1 MEWTIRWWQV
11 SIKRVYP
18 TSSQLSQTYNRSA
31 SWWHQ
36 HLHFFGYDQAY
47 IELWRSLQSDG
58 VLSHL
63 TDNST
68 LCDCGIGTAACSL
81 AFVKASH
88 LNAHITGVDISSQML
103 SNAHERLSQANV
115 KHQLCQSEVNT
126 LPFADNSFDVVTS
139 SHMLE
144 HFPNP
149 NQGLHEM
156 VRVLRSG
163 APLILAVTRSGLLGW
178 LIQWYWGN
186 RCFSQKALVEMLTQA
201 GLTNVQFYPFTVGV
215 SRWTSIACV
224 GFKP

>member
-18 TSSQLSQTYNRSA
+18 TSAKLSQTYNQSA

-47 IELWRSLQSDG
+47 TELWQSLQNDG
-58 VLSHL
+58 VLFHIK
-63 TDNST
+63 DDST
-68 LCDCGIGTAACSL
+68 LCDCGIGTAAFSL

-88 LNAHITGVDISSQML
+88 LNVHITGVDISSQML

-115 KHQLCQSEVNT
+115 NHQLCQSEVNA

-144 HFPNP
+144 HLPNP

-163 APLILAVTRSGLLGW
+163 APLILAVTRSSLLGW
-178 LIQWYWGN
+178 LIQWHWGN
-186 RCFSQKALVEMLTQA
+186 DCFSQKALVEMLIQV
-201 GLTNVQFYPFTVGV
+201 GLTNVQVYPFTVGV
-215 SRWTSIACV
+215 SRWTSIVCV